1 MMASY
6 MMRRSNA
13 ATEDRRGTGPAPRS
27 IIEWERDKET
37 ESIASVHRSLPFPS
51 DDELR
56 WLLSQGIEEAAMGN
70 PWVIKG
76 AAVHFDGDTFEFASA
91 NGVRAI
97 IFRAEDC
104 GETIDLVACHFRT
117 GRLAS
122 WRGAAFCLGDLEQLF
137 NPATCFMGGALRV
150 HQSPL
155 DWLRS
160 SRDGIVILRPG
171 MAHAYLAQCPRLV
184 CADAAY
190 ARRVERWLERP
201 KLSTEILVE
210 VSVERAAI

>member
-37 ESIASVHRSLPFPS
+37 ESIASVHRSLPFPT

-56 WLLSQGIEEAAMGN
+56 WLLSQGVEEAAMSH
-70 PWVIKG
+70 PWIIRGGMVQ
-76 AAVHFDGDTFEFASA
+76 FDDDTFEFVST
-91 NGVRAI
+91 GVQAI
-97 IFRAEDC
+97 IFRTEDC
-104 GETIDLVACHFRT
+104 GETIDLVAWHSRT

-122 WRGAAFCLGDLEQLF
+122 WRGVTFCLGDLEQLF
-137 NPATCFMGGALRV
+137 NPATWFMGDALRL

-160 SRDGIVILRPG
+160 GRDGIVILRPG